1 MKNRITKLSAV
12 ENNPAGL
19 SDRAFYLIALAFQL
33 KKHIGPLT
41 LQQFL
46 TPEKF
51 VVFNDELRRN

>member
-1 MKNRITKLSAV
+1 MKNRITKLTAV
-12 ENNPAGL
+12 ENKTAML

-33 KKHIGPLT
+33 KKHIGPIS

-51 VVFNDELRRN
+51 VVFNDDQRN

>member
-12 ENNPAGL
+12 EDNKTAKL

-33 KKHIGPLT
+33 KKHIGT
-41 LQQFL
+41 VSLQQFL

-51 VVFNDELRRN
+51 VVFSDERKN

>member
-12 ENNPAGL
+12 ENNRTAQI

-33 KKHIGPLT
+33 KKHIAPLS

-51 VVFNDELRRN
+51 VVCNDEVRD

>member
-1 MKNRITKLSAV
+1 MKNGITKLSTV
-12 ENNPAGL
+12 ENNKAAKL

-33 KKHIGPLT
+33 KKHLGPVS

-51 VVFNDELRRN
+51 VVFSDEQKN